1 MIFARRCNM
10 PSPLALR
17 LRLVLGPDVA
27 VGPGKADLLERIA
40 ETGSIAAA
48 GRRMG
53 MSYRRA
59 WLLVDAMNRCF
70 AMPLVETTKGGEKGG
85 RAVLTPTGEDVLRR
99 FRRIEAKALAATR
112 ADREALEKLLRAK

>member
-1 MIFARRCNM
+1 M
-10 PSPLALR
+10 PSPLTMR

-27 VGPGKADLLERIA
+27 VGPGKADLLEGIA

-53 MSYRRA
+53 LSYRRA

-70 AMPLVETTKGGEKGG
+70 AAPLGATSKGGEKGG
-85 RAVLTPTGEDVLRR
+85 RAVLTPTGQDVLRR
-99 FRRIEAKALAATR
+99 FRRIEAKARSATT
-112 ADREALEKLLRAK
+112 ADRNALERLLRAQ

>member
-1 MIFARRCNM
+1 M
-10 PSPLALR
+10 PSPLTLR

-27 VGPGKADLLERIA
+27 VGPGKADLLEGIQ
-40 ETGSIAAA
+40 ECGSIAAA

-70 AMPLVETTKGGEKGG
+70 DQPLVRTTKGGEKGG
-85 RAVLTPTGEDVLRR
+85 RATLTETGEEVLRR
-99 FRRIEAKALAATR
+99 FRRIEAIAISATQAER
-112 ADREALEKLLRAK
+112 DALERLLPQKRE

>member
-1 MIFARRCNM
+1 M

-27 VGPGKADLLERIA
+27 IGPGKADLLERIA

-48 GRRMG
+48 GRHMG

-59 WLLVDAMNRCF
+59 WLLVDAMNKCF

-85 RAVLTPTGEDVLRR
+85 RAVLTPTGENVLRR

-112 ADREALEKLLRAK
+112 ADRGALEKLLRVK

>member
-1 MIFARRCNM
+1 M

-48 GRRMG
+48 GRHMG

-70 AMPLVETTKGGEKGG
+70 SLMLLISTRRLLV
-85 RAVLTPTGEDVLRR
+85 AASI
-99 FRRIEAKALAATR
+99 FRRRSSISAI
-112 ADREALEKLLRAK
+112 LLVPPRG